1 MKKNLLAIGLFL
13 LAICQI
19 QAENS
24 ALVSRVIDYSP
35 APGQHIN
42 RLFPPADKS
51 DSHENAVAWAATQ
64 LVGKTNGLVGLGAF
78 GGYIIVGF
86 DHSIVN
92 VAEEY
97 DFKVYGNAF
106 ANGAEPG
113 IVMVCQDLNGNGV
126 PDNDEPWYEL
136 AGSDYHL
143 SSTIKNYEIT
153 YTRPNPDL
161 QKSHIQWTDNQ
172 GGSGQ
177 VTHISFASQS
187 TMYPLWIADNTLTF
201 RGTKLAGN
209 AVQNGS
215 YFTLPALSWGYADNQ
230 PNNSTND
237 KTSFNIDWAVDASGN
252 PVQLSHI
259 DFIKIYTAM
268 VQEAGW
274 LGETSTEIAGVED
287 LHPNA
292 SLPTVIHS
300 QENKQMYIQNPFN
313 ETLIVKANENCEMIL
328 YTISGNLIG
337 KYMITPGENTIT
349 TSQLPTGNYIVH
361 IINTKQ
367 NHIYK
372 LIKH

>member
-1 MKKNLLAIGLFL
+1 MYIL
-13 LAICQI
+13 
-19 QAENS
+19 S
-24 ALVSRVIDYSP
+24 
-35 APGQHIN
+35 
-42 RLFPPADKS
+42 
-51 DSHENAVAWAATQ
+51 TQ
-64 LVGKTNGLVGLGAF
+64 NKT
-78 GGYIIVGF
+78 I
-86 DHSIVN
+86 
-92 VAEEY
+92 
-97 DFKVYGNAF
+97 
-106 ANGAEPG
+106 
-113 IVMVCQDLNGNGV
+113 
-126 PDNDEPWYEL
+126 
-136 AGSDYHL
+136 
-143 SSTIKNYEIT
+143 
-153 YTRPNPDL
+153 
-161 QKSHIQWTDNQ
+161 
-172 GGSGQ
+172 
-177 VTHISFASQS
+177 
-187 TMYPLWIADNTLTF
+187 F

>member
-1 MKKNLLAIGLFL
+1 MKRNLLVTILLGLIVCNL
-13 LAICQI
+13 
-19 QAENS
+19 QAANS
-24 ALVSRVIDYSP
+24 AYVTQIIDYRP

-42 RLFPPADKS
+42 RLFPPTDKS

-64 LVGKTNGLVGLGAF
+64 LVGKTNGLVGLGSF

-106 ANGAEPG
+106 ANSAEPG

-136 AGSDYHL
+136 AGSDYQL

-209 AVQNGS
+209 AIQNGS
-215 YFTLPALSWGYADNQ
+215 MFTLPALSWGYADNQ
-230 PNNSTND
+230 ANNSTND